1 MNDEIRS
8 IMLRLQELKEDESTI
23 ADEQKALW
31 GALFAIA
38 DKEAGAG
45 KSYRYLNEETGQIIG
60 RILRE
65 SHSLDE
71 ERLEGCISPAEWE
84 QITILPAPVRVLDQ
98 TLLEAALKAG
108 AVSSKVV
115 EECTTVKTVLA
126 RHGPRKASK
135 EELAELEEGR

>member
-8 IMLRLQELKEDESTI
+8 IMRRLGELKEDEGVL
-23 ADEQKALW
+23 AAGQKTLWSALW
-31 GALFAIA
+31 SIA

-45 KSYRYLNEETGQIIG
+45 KSYRYLNQETGQVIG

-71 ERLEGCISPAEWE
+71 ERLEGLLTPEQWE
-84 QITILPAPVRVLDQ
+84 KVTILPVPVRMLDQ
-98 TLLEAALKAG
+98 TLLEAGLKTG
-108 AVSSKVV
+108 AIESKLV
-115 EECTTVKTVLA
+115 EECTTVKSILA